1 MAFWDTGLGQVRD
14 LWSGL
19 TAAQRAVLLGVTLG
33 LFVGLGALLFW
44 AGTPE
49 YGVLYAGLPLEDAAD
64 VAEQLRAD
72 GVPFRLEGGGRTVL
86 VPADKVYDLRLSLAG
101 QGIPKGGVVGFEI
114 FDRSG
119 FGMTDFAQKV
129 NYTRA
134 LEGELTRTIRGLDG
148 VDGVRVHLVMP
159 ERRLFEA
166 EAKPASASVV
176 LQLRPGRRLTAKQ
189 VRGIVHLVASSVEG
203 LEPDGVT
210 VVDSRGTVLYQS
222 EGDAPALLAASQLE
236 YKRAYEKDV
245 ERRVREL
252 LERVTGPGGAVV
264 RVAAEFDFS
273 RVQETSEVY
282 DPEAVAVR
290 SEERVSEN
298 STGPAGPAGV
308 PGVASNVPGSDVAQ
322 GVQGQNPQGAG
333 AGGTPASSSRETETV
348 NYEVSKTVRRVERE
362 AGALKRLSVA
372 VAVDGTYK
380 EPPEE
385 GGTREFVPRP
395 PEELDQIRALV
406 EKAVGADPAR
416 GDAVEV
422 TSIPFHPAEVPET
435 RAGLLGPGLIPSA
448 IRYGTVMVVA
458 LLVVF
463 FVARPLL
470 KVLGRASA
478 APEVTGPITVAE
490 MEQRLGSGG
499 EAGEGGEAP
508 GSLDDKEPPTDTVR
522 REELKKR
529 LQEMVDT
536 EPEIAANLVRSWMSE
551 E

>member
-1 MAFWDTGLGQVRD
+1 MAFWDAGFGQVRD

-19 TAAQRAVLLGVTLG
+19 TAVQRAVLIGVTLG

-159 ERRLFEA
+159 ERRLFES

-290 SEERVSEN
+290 SEERVSES
-298 STGPAGPAGV
+298 STGPTGPAGV
-308 PGVASNVPGSDVAQ
+308 PGMASNVPGSDVAQ
-322 GVQGQNPQGAG
+322 GVQGQDQQGAG
-333 AGGTPASSSRETETV
+333 ATPASSSRETETV

-380 EPPEE
+380 EPAEE
-385 GGTREFVPRP
+385 GGAREFVPRP

-435 RAGLLGPGLIPSA
+435 KAGFLSPALIPPL
-448 IRYGTVMVVA
+448 IRYGTVLVVA
-458 LLVVF
+458 LLGVF

-490 MEQRLGSGG
+490 MEQRLGGQG
-499 EAGEGGEAP
+499 EAGEAP
-508 GSLDDKEPPTDTVR
+508 GTLDDKEPPTDTVR

>member
-19 TAAQRAVLLGVTLG
+19 TAAQRAVLVGVTLG

-166 EAKPASASVV
+166 EARPASASVV

-273 RVQETSEVY
+273 RVQETSETY

-322 GVQGQNPQGAG
+322 GVQGQNQPGAG
-333 AGGTPASSSRETETV
+333 AGGEPASSSRETETV

-362 AGALKRLSVA
+362 AGYLKRLSVA

-380 EPPEE
+380 EPAEE
-385 GGTREFVPRP
+385 GGAREFVPRP
-395 PEELDQIRALV
+395 PEELDQIQALV

-422 TSIPFHPAEVPET
+422 TSIPFHPAEVPEAK
-435 RAGLLGPGLIPSA
+435 AGFLSPGLVPSL
-448 IRYGTVMVVA
+448 IRYGTVLVVA
-458 LLVVF
+458 LLGVF

-470 KVLGRASA
+470 KVLGRPSA

-490 MEQRLGSGG
+490 MEQRLGGEG
-499 EAGEGGEAP
+499 EAGQAAEA
-508 GSLDDKEPPTDTVR
+508 LDDKEPPSDTVR